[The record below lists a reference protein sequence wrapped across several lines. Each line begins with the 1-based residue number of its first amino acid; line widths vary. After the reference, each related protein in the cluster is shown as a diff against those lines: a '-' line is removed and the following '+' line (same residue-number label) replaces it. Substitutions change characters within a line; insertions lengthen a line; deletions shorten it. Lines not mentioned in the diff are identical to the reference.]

1 MKCEGNAH
9 EIFKNVFKQNLVK
22 EKTLKLKPD
31 GVLRLYVNTQDI
43 LDIFKFINI
52 LCFSV
57 CKRLTDSLYDL
68 IFLTK

>member
-1 MKCEGNAH
+1 MKYPGNAH

-31 GVLRLYVNTQDI
+31 GVLRLYVNIQDI
-43 LDIFKFINI
+43 LDIFKLINI

>member
-1 MKCEGNAH
+1 MKYQGNAH

-31 GVLRLYVNTQDI
+31 GVLRLYVNIQDI
-43 LDIFKFINI
+43 LDIFKLINI

-57 CKRLTDSLYDL
+57 FKRLTDSLYDL

>member
-1 MKCEGNAH
+1 MKYQGNAH

-31 GVLRLYVNTQDI
+31 GVLRLHVNTQDI

>member
-1 MKCEGNAH
+1 MKYQGNAH

-52 LCFSV
+52 LCFNV
-57 CKRLTDSLYDL
+57 FKRLKDSLYDL
-68 IFLTK
+68 ISLTK